1 VAAVITP
8 YREKHTIDA
17 KDAVEYD
24 IEVTWNIVNTNDVP
38 VWIAAGFVVIHRVS
52 RWTTGFD
59 VRKAFTARHDEAWV
73 IYQPAEGFVTDFS
86 VQRHAQFFEPQTSEE
101 LSRLLGFVMGS
112 FGGSERKYT
121 RPDREFDV
129 NPGIHCQIKQSKAAV
144 IKGRGTVRFGF
155 ETSVEIPPRST
166 IRYTPILTM
175 PGPGQSKGMG
185 EFWDNYGTPDFDVE
199 IQIFQLA
206 HYGGTEKPMT
216 QFEQQGEVIRREM
229 MRSAFELQ
237 LGDEIE
243 EEALRPRFEFDVA
256 PTPRWEERKWDP
268 ISETW
273 I

>member
-1 VAAVITP
+1 MAAVIIP
-8 YREKHTIDA
+8 YRKDTIGA
-17 KDAVEYD
+17 EDAVGYD

-52 RWTTGFD
+52 KWTTGFD
-59 VRKAFTARHDEAWV
+59 VRKTFTARHDEAWV
-73 IYQPAEGFVTDFS
+73 IYNPALGFVTDFS
-86 VQRHAQFFEPQTSEE
+86 VQRHEQTFEPKTSEE
-101 LSRLLGFVMGS
+101 VSRLLGFVMGS
-112 FGGSERKYT
+112 FGSGPTRYT
-121 RPDREFDV
+121 RPDREFAVDPLV
-129 NPGIHCQIKQSKAAV
+129 HCQIKQSKANV

-175 PGPGQSKGMG
+175 PGPAHSMGMG

-206 HYGGTEKPMT
+206 HYGTTEKPMT
-216 QFEQQGEVIRREM
+216 QFEQQGVLIRKEM
-229 MRSAFELQ
+229 MRSAFELK
-237 LGDEIE
+237 LGDEIPE
-243 EEALRPRFEFDVA
+243 ESLQPRFIFDVA
-256 PTPRWEERKWDP
+256 PTPRWEKRIWDP